1 MRIDDLNLNRP
12 TQAQEAQKADT
23 VALKSREQA
32 ANEQNVSGDESS
44 ISELASALTSKS
56 AMVEKLRV
64 QVEKGEYH
72 VPAAAVAASII
83 NELLGSKRS

>member
-1 MRIDDLNLNRP
+1 MRIDDLNRAP
-12 TQAQEAQKADT
+12 QAQEPQKADT

-32 ANEQNVSGDESS
+32 AQEQNISGDEAS

-56 AMVEKLRV
+56 ATIEKLRL
-64 QVEKGEYH
+64 QVHKGEYH

-83 NELLGSKRS
+83 NELLGSKRG